1 MANFGNGS
9 PVPGIMGMGDGSNG
23 RAGMGMQQNV
33 PTGPGHHNIRGG
45 FRGRGR
51 GALAVRGR
59 GGSNGM

>member
-1 MANFGNGS
+1 
-9 PVPGIMGMGDGSNG
+9 MGMGDGSNG

-59 GGSNGM
+59 GGYNGM